1 MGTDSGAF
9 SGRFPGYFEHLEL
22 ELMEAAGLPRMAVL
36 QSATSVAA
44 DCIGRAAEVG
54 SLKPGLRAD
63 FLVLEA
69 NPLDD
74 LANTRR
80 IHSVWMD
87 GVQLEF

>member
-1 MGTDSGAF
+1 
-9 SGRFPGYFEHLEL
+9 
-22 ELMEAAGLPRMAVL
+22 
-36 QSATSVAA
+36 
-44 DCIGRAAEVG
+44 VG